1 MLDSSNAPERQA
13 AGTPGRVSTGVA
25 GLDEILRGGL
35 PANRTYVVRGEPG
48 TGKTTLGFEF
58 LMEGARRGEPGVYV
72 ALSETRDEVADIAR
86 SHGWDLEGIRV
97 VELHAREETL
107 TADSQYTF
115 FHPSE
120 IELSET
126 TEVILDAVE
135 QVAPRRIVFD
145 SLSEMRLLARD
156 SLRFRRQIL
165 SLKTHFAE
173 RNCTVLLLD
182 VPPLR
187 RADGS
192 SEEYRLETLA
202 HGIVQLEQLAPA
214 YGGQRRRLRVAKL
227 RGLEYRDGYHDFRIV
242 PGGLEVYPRLSGF
255 AAEEQRS
262 EREPLGSGLRG
273 LDSLVGGGLDRGTT
287 TAFLGPAGAGKSTLA
302 GLFLH
307 SALSGGERCVVFLFD
322 EQLANW
328 LERSRNLGF
337 DVAPYLESGAL
348 RVWQVEPAELSPGEL
363 SHRVR
368 EAVVGEGVSVVVLDS
383 LNGYRH
389 AMPSEESLDL
399 HLHELFAFLNRRGA
413 VSLVIL
419 AQHGILEDGQ
429 RDAVNLSYLT
439 DAVVVVRY
447 FEAFG
452 HVRKAVSMI
461 KKRSGGHERTVREL
475 LLRRGRVEV
484 GDVLS
489 EFSGVL
495 SGELGF
501 RGSPDQLLGGRAAAS
516 EGDPR

>member
-1 MLDSSNAPERQA
+1 MLDTPNTPERQA
-13 AGTPGRVSTGVA
+13 AGPPERVSTGIA
-25 GLDEILRGGL
+25 GLDTILGGGL

-58 LMEGARRGEPGVYV
+58 LMEGVRGGEPGVYV
-72 ALSETRDEVADIAR
+72 ALSETRDELGDIAR
-86 SHGWDLEGIRV
+86 SHGWDLQGIRV

-126 TEVILDAVE
+126 TQVILEAAEEVR
-135 QVAPRRIVFD
+135 PRRIVFD

-156 SLRFRRQIL
+156 PLRFRRQIL

-173 RNCTVLLLD
+173 RGCTVLLLD

-187 RADGS
+187 RPDGS

-214 YGGQRRRLRVAKL
+214 YGGQRRRLKVSKL

-242 PGGLEVYPRLSGF
+242 PGGLEVYPRLSGL
-255 AAEEQRS
+255 AAGVTHS
-262 EREPLGSGLRG
+262 EREPLGSGLRA
-273 LDSLVGGGLDRGTT
+273 LDSLVGGGLQRGTV
-287 TAFLGPAGAGKSTLA
+287 TAFLGPAGVGKSTLA
-302 GLFLH
+302 ALFLH
-307 SALSGGERCVVFLFD
+307 TALAGGERCVAFLFD

-328 LERSRNLGF
+328 LERSRSLGF
-337 DVAPYLESGAL
+337 DLASHVESGAL

-368 EAVVGEGVSVVVLDS
+368 EAVLGEGVSVVVLDS

-399 HLHELFAFLNRRGA
+399 HLHELFAFLNRSGV
-413 VSLVIL
+413 VSLVVL
-419 AQHGILEDGQ
+419 AQKGILEDGQ
-429 RDAVNLSYLT
+429 RGAVNLSYLT
-439 DAVVVVRY
+439 DAVVVARY
-447 FEAFG
+447 FEALG
-452 HVRKAVSMI
+452 EVRKAVSMI
-461 KKRSGGHERTVREL
+461 KKRTGGHERAVREL

-484 GDVLS
+484 GEVLS

-501 RGSPDQLLGGRAAAS
+501 RGSPDQLLEGRASAD
-516 EGDPR
+516 EGDAR